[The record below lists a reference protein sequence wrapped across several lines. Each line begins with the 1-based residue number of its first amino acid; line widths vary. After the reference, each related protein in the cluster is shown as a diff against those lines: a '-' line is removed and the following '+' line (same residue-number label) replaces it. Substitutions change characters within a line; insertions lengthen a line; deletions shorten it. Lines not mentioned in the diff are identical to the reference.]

1 MGRKVP
7 KRGAFL
13 IMNTASSLEG
23 MTKHAAKWA
32 LFTEALVKIISPVSQ
47 MILARVLA
55 PEAFGMVAT
64 VTMVVNFADMFSDAG
79 FQKYLVQHK
88 FSDNESLSRNATV
101 AFWTNLTISIVLWL
115 LIALFNEPLASFVG
129 NPSLGF
135 PLMIACLSLPLTAFS
150 SIQTA
155 LFHRKLNF
163 KSIMPARVASSLVTF
178 VITLILAFWKYGYWS
193 LIIGT
198 LMGNVVN
205 AVLLTVMSDWKPVA
219 FYSAHLLR
227 QMLSFSGWTLL
238 ESLSIWLTTWSGTF
252 IVGNILGSADLGLYK
267 TPITFVE
274 GCYNIIANS
283 TTPILFSSLS
293 KLQNSRND
301 YMTYFYKF
309 QYVIGLVLLPV
320 SFGIFVFR
328 EQLVILLLGNQWAQS
343 AEMFGLYGLTQGPII
358 LFSYYCSEM
367 YRSLG
372 KPLVSTLVQVLF
384 MSVMIPLMVY
394 AAQNG
399 FEMVVLISAITRIML
414 IAINQVV
421 ATIIVGTS
429 FLKMLMSLR
438 EPIIATLIMG
448 FLAVCMRQFASFN
461 LSCFLISV
469 VGCITTY
476 FIVCMLFSKTRM
488 TILTLVK
495 CRRLGAE

>member
-1 MGRKVP
+1 MGGKVP
-7 KRGAFL
+7 ERGAFL
-13 IMNTASSLEG
+13 KMNSASSLEG
-23 MTKHAAKWA
+23 MTKRAAKWA
-32 LFTEALVKIISPVSQ
+32 LFTEVLVKIISPVSQ
-47 MILARVLA
+47 IILARVLA

-79 FQKYLVQHK
+79 FQKYLVQHE
-88 FSDNESLSRNATV
+88 FSDNESLSRGATV

-163 KSIMPARVASSLVTF
+163 KSIMPARVSSSLVTF
-178 VITLILAFWKYGYWS
+178 AITLTLAFCKFGYWS

-198 LMGNVVN
+198 LAGNIVN

-219 FYSAHLLR
+219 FYSVCLLR

-238 ESLSIWLTTWSGTF
+238 ESFSIWLTTWSGTF
-252 IVGNILGSADLGLYK
+252 IVGNILGSAELGLYK

-274 GCYNIIANS
+274 GCYNIITNS
-283 TTPILFSSLS
+283 TTPIMFSSLS
-293 KLQNSRND
+293 KLQNSRKD
-301 YMTYFYKF
+301 YMAYFYRF
-309 QYVIGLVLLPV
+309 QYVIGLTLLPI
-320 SFGIFVFR
+320 SLGIFIFR
-328 EQLVILLLGNQWAQS
+328 EQLVVLLLGDQWVPS
-343 AEMFGLYGLTQGPII
+343 AAMFGLYGLTQGPII

-372 KPLVSTLVQVLF
+372 KPLVSTLVQVSF
-384 MSVMIPLMVY
+384 MSVMIPLMIY
-394 AAQNG
+394 AAHNG
-399 FEMVVLISAITRIML
+399 FEMVVVMSAITRL
-414 IAINQVV
+414 ILISINQVV
-421 ATIIVGTS
+421 AAIIVGTS
-429 FLKMLMSLR
+429 FIKMLTSLR

-448 FLAVCMRQFASFN
+448 VLAICMRQFASLS
-461 LSCFLISV
+461 LSCFLASV
-469 VGCITTY
+469 VCCIITY
-476 FIVCMLFSKTRM
+476 FIVCMLFSETRM
-488 TILTLVK
+488 TILMLVK
-495 CRRLGAE
+495 RTRLGAE